1 MPTPINVQLVA
12 APGCSKCIEVKEAIT
27 RALDQLNGDYP
38 IELTELNLPDH
49 PELTDRYEIW
59 STPALIIND
68 ELAFHGRVGEQELRE
83 KLAAASHSTGSE
95 S

>member
-1 MPTPINVQLVA
+1 MPTPINVQLVT
-12 APGCSKCIEVKEAIT
+12 APGCSQCIEVKEAIR
-27 RALDQLNGDYP
+27 RALGQLDGEYP

-68 ELAFHGRVGEQELRE
+68 EVAFNGRVEEKALRE
-83 KLAAASHSTGSE
+83 KLAAASQSSDSE